1 MFFLTGVL
9 PAISQTIPETPLK
22 VEFAN
27 VQVLLNA
34 DARQKINAEVQRLLT
49 PQSTY
54 LNQKLERMQLYFPI
68 IEKIL
73 EEENVPDDIK
83 YLAVL
88 ESDLNADAVS
98 PTKAVGFWQFKD
110 FTAREMGLILSGS
123 QDDRKNLHLST
134 RAAAQYLKKNN
145 QVFKNW
151 VSSTL
156 SYTTGAG
163 GAADLIPVE
172 WSFASEIKLE
182 KIPHPYLIKALAHKV
197 AYNHRLKQI
206 PPTSKALVE
215 YPAKGKKIAEIASEI
230 NLPENEIRQHNS
242 WLSAGT
248 VPSDKDY
255 ILLLQTDKAYA
266 GNITVKAN
274 DPAKT
279 DYISIGYPKL
289 KRQTLVVTSTDQPVF
304 YEINDKQG
312 ILAQAGDE
320 VASLSR
326 KGKTSIYKFLSY
338 NDMTDRDR
346 VKEGTV
352 YYLQKK
358 FKKGPVPYHT
368 LSDRQ
373 NLWDVAHM
381 YGLRLKNLK
390 KFNRIAESEDIRPG
404 RVLWLQKKRPR
415 KTDIQYN
422 TNLVEPPEKFSP
434 ESVQTDV
441 TSAIPAAP
449 AQNDTTG
456 VRYITHRVL
465 ENETLFSLAKKY
477 GTTVERLRELN
488 RLGPNE
494 GIQYN
499 QRLLV
504 PYSDE
509 PEDDWVED
517 EKKETRPVLMPPKKE
532 TVTKTETPP
541 VKEKPMEIPVVTT
554 PSGKTNT
561 PTVRETST
569 GGTPAV
575 MRHRVS
581 PGETLFSIANR
592 YGTTINEL
600 RRMNNMSPSETLKS
614 GTTLIVP
621 GAAVPGAAAPG
632 ATASGTTTGAGSGA
646 VASGTAGT
654 GVDGSGVASSG
665 TGVKGSNPSGTASTG
680 GSVSGAAAPGVA
692 TPGAT
697 PSTPRN
703 TSPEPAASK
712 NTAGITTHT
721 VRRGETLFS
730 IANRYGLSVDELR
743 NLNGLSGNA
752 IQAGKK
758 LKVKSGGNDAPAQEI
773 QYHTVRAGET
783 LFSISNRYGVTV
795 EDLKYWNN
803 MKSNTLVSGK
813 KIIVKK

>member
-1 MFFLTGVL
+1 MKKHLLSFLFFLTAVPG
-9 PAISQTIPETPLK
+9 ISQTIPETPLK

-27 VQVLLNA
+27 VQILLNA

-73 EEENVPDDIK
+73 ETENVPDDIK

-110 FTAREMGLILSGS
+110 FTAKEMGLTMSGT

-145 QVFKNW
+145 KVFKNW
-151 VSSTL
+151 VSTTL
-156 SYTTGAG
+156 SYTAGAG
-163 GAADLIPVE
+163 GAADLVPVE

-182 KIPHPYLIKALAHKV
+182 KIPHPYLIKALAHKL
-197 AYNHRLKQI
+197 AYSHRLRQT

-215 YPAKGKKIAEIASEI
+215 YPAKGKKITDIASEI
-230 NLPENEIRQHNS
+230 NLPEEEIRQYNS
-242 WLSAGT
+242 WLRASS
-248 VPSDKDY
+248 VPTDKDY
-255 ILLLQTDKAYA
+255 VILLQTDKAYA
-266 GNITVKAN
+266 GTITTKAN
-274 DPAKT
+274 DLAKT

-304 YEINDKQG
+304 YEINDKRG
-312 ILAQAGDE
+312 ILAQSGDE
-320 VASLSR
+320 VSSLAR

-346 VKEGTV
+346 VKDGTV

-358 FKKGPVPYHT
+358 HKRGPVPYHT
-368 LSDRQ
+368 VSDQQ
-373 NLWDVAHM
+373 NLWEVAHI
-381 YGLRLKNLK
+381 YGLRLKKLK
-390 KFNRIAESEDIRPG
+390 KFNRLAENEDIRTG

-415 KTDIQYN
+415 KTAIQYN
-422 TNLVEPPEKFSP
+422 TNLTAPPEVLSP
-434 ESVQTDV
+434 ETTLTDV
-441 TSAIPAAP
+441 TTAVPDTPEKDSAG
-449 AQNDTTG
+449 T
-456 VRYITHRVL
+456 RYITHRVL

-477 GTTVERLRELN
+477 GTTVEKLRELN
-488 RLGPNE
+488 RLKPNE

-499 QRLLV
+499 QRLQV

-517 EKKETRPVLMPPKKE
+517 EKKQTQAVLMPPKKE
-532 TVTKTETPP
+532 TVPKTETP
-541 VKEKPMEIPVVTT
+541 KEKPMEIPVVTT
-554 PSGKTNT
+554 PAEKTTT
-561 PTVRETST
+561 PVVRETPA
-569 GGTPAV
+569 GGVSAAK
-575 MRHRVS
+575 RHRVS

-592 YGTTINEL
+592 YGTTVAEL

-614 GTTLIVP
+614 GTTLIV
-621 GAAVPGAAAPG
+621 
-632 ATASGTTTGAGSGA
+632 
-646 VASGTAGT
+646 
-654 GVDGSGVASSG
+654 
-665 TGVKGSNPSGTASTG
+665 
-680 GSVSGAAAPGVA
+680 SGAAAPGTGTTGANSSGAASTGTPGATSQGVA
-692 TPGAT
+692 TPGA
-697 PSTPRN
+697 STPGASTPGASTPGTTR
-703 TSPEPAASK
+703 TPEPSK
-712 NTAGITTHT
+712 NTATASTHT
-721 VRRGETLFS
+721 VQRGETLFS
-730 IANRYGLSVDELR
+730 IANRYGLTVDELR
-743 NLNGLSGNA
+743 SLNGLSANS
-752 IQAGKK
+752 IQAGQK
-758 LKVKSGGNDAPAQEI
+758 LKVKEGSSPAAPEA
-773 QYHTVRAGET
+773 QYHTVKAGET

-803 MKSNTLVSGK
+803 MKNNNLVSGK